1 MRIRSFLIGCAG
13 GLIALT
19 SAQAADLPVKAKPVE
34 YVKICSL
41 YGVGFYYIP
50 GTDMCL
56 KVGGYVR
63 AQYEWGSTQGLPFGS
78 TYNGLFT
85 ASNLN
90 NGLFTRASDNLQFT
104 GRAMLTADARNQ
116 SEYGTIRGYLR
127 IGAVMNNADAST
139 FVAERAFIQFAGF
152 TFGQAQS
159 FFDIF
164 STTELMSY
172 YDAKTS
178 GDTYNYGVKVLAY
191 TAQFGNGFSGTISA
205 ELGHYRN
212 VYGVCNGA
220 SGCMGIGSAPENT
233 AGFRMPDI
241 VGNLRWDQNWGY
253 VGVSGAVHQ
262 VAATYYGAGPSEIN
276 GHPDDK
282 YGWAASVGG
291 LFYLPWLG
299 GSDSIGANFVYSK
312 GAPGY
317 ATKAGGAWAIA
328 HENSIGVGWVQDG
341 IYDNNIPNFGAG
353 KTPIE
358 LTSAWSVTAGY
369 EHFWSP
375 RWRTSLYGGY
385 TRVWY
390 DQNATNIINQ
400 HLPTPPAG
408 GLACGVAVEGAV
420 FPPLAIG
427 NGQGNSC
434 TPNFSFWQVGSRTQW
449 NVTKDF
455 FMGVD
460 VLYTHLN
467 TAYQGVAPN
476 PPAAVTGTINNLNP
490 RTAID
495 DQSVV
500 SALFRAQM
508 NFEARNEGTSFVFGQ
523 R

>member
-1 MRIRSFLIGCAG
+1 M
-13 GLIALT
+13 
-19 SAQAADLPVKAKPVE
+19 
-34 YVKICSL
+34 KICSL

-220 SGCMGIGSAPENT
+220 SGCMGSVRRRKIPPDSACRISSAT
-233 AGFRMPDI
+233 C
-241 VGNLRWDQNWGY
+241 VGTRT
-253 VGVSGAVHQ
+253 GAM
-262 VAATYYGAGPSEIN
+262 S
-276 GHPDDK
+276 
-282 YGWAASVGG
+282 
-291 LFYLPWLG
+291 
-299 GSDSIGANFVYSK
+299 
-312 GAPGY
+312 
-317 ATKAGGAWAIA
+317 
-328 HENSIGVGWVQDG
+328 
-341 IYDNNIPNFGAG
+341 
-353 KTPIE
+353 
-358 LTSAWSVTAGY
+358 
-369 EHFWSP
+369 
-375 RWRTSLYGGY
+375 
-385 TRVWY
+385 
-390 DQNATNIINQ
+390 
-400 HLPTPPAG
+400 
-408 GLACGVAVEGAV
+408 
-420 FPPLAIG
+420 
-427 NGQGNSC
+427 
-434 TPNFSFWQVGSRTQW
+434 
-449 NVTKDF
+449 
-455 FMGVD
+455 
-460 VLYTHLN
+460 
-467 TAYQGVAPN
+467 
-476 PPAAVTGTINNLNP
+476 
-490 RTAID
+490 
-495 DQSVV
+495 V
-500 SALFRAQM
+500 SAAPFTKWPPHITGPAL
-508 NFEARNEGTSFVFGQ
+508 Q

>member
-1 MRIRSFLIGCAG
+1 MRLKSFLVGCVG

-19 SAQAADLPVKAKPVE
+19 SAQAADLPVKAKPVA

-63 AQYEWGSTQGLPFGS
+63 AQAEWGSTQGLPFGS
-78 TYNGLFT
+78 TYNGLYS
-85 ASNLN
+85 ASNIG
-90 NGLFTRASDNLQFT
+90 NGRFDRGSDNYQMT

-116 SEYGTIRGYLR
+116 SEYGTVRAYIR
-127 IGAVMNNADAST
+127 IGAVLNNADAAT

-152 TFGQAQS
+152 TFGQTQS

-172 YDAKTS
+172 FDAKTS

-191 TAQFGNGFSGTISA
+191 TAQFGNGFSATIAA
-205 ELGHYRN
+205 ELGHYPA
-212 VYGVCNGA
+212 GVLNGNPGGFALGGSIGTA
-220 SGCMGIGSAPENT
+220 ST

-241 VGNLRWDQNWGY
+241 VGNLRLDQPWGY
-253 VGVSGAVHQ
+253 VGISGAIHQ
-262 VAATYYGAGPSEIN
+262 VAGQYFATGNLERN

-299 GSDSIGANFVYSK
+299 GGDSIGANFVYSK
-312 GAPGY
+312 GAVGY
-317 ATKAGGAWAIA
+317 ATKAGNWQIMHGD
-328 HENSIGVGWVQDG
+328 SVGVGWAADG
-341 IYDNNIPNFGAG
+341 IFDGPGLPVTANTEIH
-353 KTPIE
+353 
-358 LTSAWSVTAGY
+358 LTNAWSVNAGY
-369 EHFWSP
+369 EHFWNP

-390 DQNATNIINQ
+390 DAEITNDINT
-400 HLPTPPAG
+400 HLPGAAG
-408 GLACGVAVEGAV
+408 TRPCGVPVAGSVWPPITLNAGA
-420 FPPLAIG
+420 
-427 NGQGNSC
+427 NSSSC
-434 TPNFSFWQVGSRTQW
+434 SPNFSFYQVGSRTQW
-449 NVTKDF
+449 NITRDF
-455 FMGVD
+455 YMGVD
-460 VLYTHLN
+460 VTYTHLN
-467 TAYQGVAPN
+467 TAYQGANNNGAAVYPSVAPKI
-476 PPAAVTGTINNLNP
+476 ASTVV
-490 RTAID
+490 D
-495 DQSVV
+495 DQSIV
-500 SALFRAQM
+500 SAIFRAQM